1 MTLEMAKLL
10 QNYDRAMGS
19 RCHVLFYLKL
29 AARFIVRQN
38 MNGKCN
44 TRTTVAFVA
53 FTTKNK
59 QCETNGGGL
68 SHWYNLSDL

>member
-1 MTLEMAKLL
+1 ML
-10 QNYDRAMGS
+10 QEVYYSPNKIY
-19 RCHVLFYLKL
+19 
-29 AARFIVRQN
+29 
-38 MNGKCN
+38 KCN